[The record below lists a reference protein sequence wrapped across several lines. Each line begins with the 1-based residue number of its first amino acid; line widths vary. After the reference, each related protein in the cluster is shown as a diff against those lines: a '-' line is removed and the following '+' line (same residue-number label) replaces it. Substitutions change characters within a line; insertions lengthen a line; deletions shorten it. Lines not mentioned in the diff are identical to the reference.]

1 MPLVPEA
8 ETDTDADREAADVL
22 RVVQLNMGSLLE
34 PHWDRRRHEVVAW
47 LDRLD
52 PDVVCLQ
59 EVWESADQP
68 CTAEWVADNAGG
80 PDRWHWRFGGHPIPE
95 PLWPDRTLR
104 FGSAILTR
112 WPIDHHELVSLPVDL
127 EAEDPRFRFQK
138 ELLHVRACGLDV
150 YSTHLSA
157 APLQAYN
164 RRREV
169 VAIDQAI
176 RATSDPAATLP
187 SVLCGDFNAEP
198 GSDEIRFLG
207 ALTDID
213 GHWTYYRDAWA
224 AAGNTGP
231 GITMDPHTNRSAAV
245 INVPPK
251 RIDYVF
257 LGDAF
262 LRPKRAGQVVR
273 ADVVFDEPL
282 TGVLASDHYGLV
294 VDVLWPDRP
303 TG

>member
-1 MPLVPEA
+1 MPLVPRA
-8 ETDTDADREAADVL
+8 DDDTL
-22 RVVQLNMGSLLE
+22 RVVQLNVGSLLE

-59 EVWESADQP
+59 EIWEADDQP
-68 CTAEWVADNAGG
+68 CTAEWLVEHAGG
-80 PDRWHWRFGGHPIPE
+80 RARWDWRFGGHPMPE

-112 WPIDHHELVSLPVDL
+112 WPVERHELISLPYD
-127 EAEDPRFRFQK
+127 ADHPDPRFRFQN
-138 ELLHVRACGLDV
+138 ELLHVRSAGVDV

-169 VAIDQAI
+169 VAIDEAI
-176 RATSDPAATLP
+176 RATSDAAAPLP
-187 SVLCGDFNAEP
+187 PVLCGDFNAEP
-198 GSDEIRFLG
+198 GADEIRFLG

-213 GHWTYYRDAWA
+213 GHWAYYRDAWA
-224 AAGNTGP
+224 AAGNPGP
-231 GITMDPHTNRSAAV
+231 GITADPHTNPACRAL
-245 INVPPK
+245 NVPPK

-262 LRPKRAGQVVR
+262 LRPNGAGQVRR
-273 ADVVFDEPL
+273 AELVFDEPL
-282 TGVLASDHYGLV
+282 TGILASDHYGLV
-294 VDVLWPDRP
+294 VDVVWPDRP
-303 TG
+303 PTPGAPGAPG

>member
-1 MPLVPEA
+1 MP
-8 ETDTDADREAADVL
+8 DADGDVL

-47 LDRLD
+47 LDRLA

-59 EVWESADQP
+59 EVWESADRP
-68 CTAEWVADNAGG
+68 CTAEWVAANTGG

-112 WPIDHHELVSLPVDL
+112 WPVEHHELFSLPVDL

-138 ELLHVRACGLDV
+138 ELLHVRAGGLDV

-169 VAIDQAI
+169 VAIDAAI
-176 RATSDPAATLP
+176 RASCDPGATLP
-187 SVLCGDFNAEP
+187 PVLCGDFNAEP

-213 GHWTYYRDAWA
+213 GHWAYYRDAWA
-224 AAGNTGP
+224 AAGNTGA
-231 GITMDPHTNRSAAV
+231 GITMDPHTNPSAAF

-262 LRPKRAGQVVR
+262 LRPHGAGQVVR
-273 ADVVFDEPL
+273 AAIAFDEPL
-282 TGVLASDHYGLV
+282 TGVLASDHFGLV
-294 VDVLWPDRP
+294 VDVRWPARIADP

>member
-1 MPLVPEA
+1 VPRA
-8 ETDTDADREAADVL
+8 EGDVL

-59 EVWESADQP
+59 EVWVSADQP
-68 CTAEWVADNAGG
+68 CSAEWVVDHAGG
-80 PDRWHWRFGGHPIPE
+80 DQRWDWRFGGHPIPE

-112 WPIDHHELVSLPVDL
+112 WPVERHQLVSLPFDTD
-127 EAEDPRFRFQK
+127 APDPRFRFQN
-138 ELLHVRACGLDV
+138 ELLHVRAAGVDV

-157 APLQAYN
+157 APVQAYN

-169 VAIDQAI
+169 VAIDEAI
-176 RATSDPAATLP
+176 RASSDPGAPLP
-187 SVLCGDFNAEP
+187 PVLCGDFNAEP

-207 ALTDID
+207 ALTDFD
-213 GHWTYYRDAWA
+213 GRWTYYRDAWA
-224 AAGNTGP
+224 AAGRSDA
-231 GITMDPHTNRSAAV
+231 GITADPRTNPACRAL
-245 INVPPK
+245 NVPPK

-262 LRPKRAGQVVR
+262 LRPHGAGQVVR
-273 ADVVFDEPL
+273 AEIVFDEPL
-282 TGVLASDHYGLV
+282 TGILASDHYGLV
-294 VDVLWPDRP
+294 VDVVWPDRP
-303 TG
+303 APPGTTG